1 MLLLKNEHMWM
12 SFSVYLGLFLPDNLQ
27 EICQELFIK
36 FKIQALMDF
45 NCYIGLESSC
55 NLTCNLLC
63 GKNWESK
70 SNGREEAEGKS
81 IYKNI

>member
-1 MLLLKNEHMWM
+1 M
-12 SFSVYLGLFLPDNLQ
+12 SLSAYLGLFLPDNLQ
-27 EICQELFIK
+27 EIHQDLFIK

-45 NCYIGLESSC
+45 NCYIGLETSC

-70 SNGREEAEGKS
+70 ISDREVEEGKS
-81 IYKNI
+81 IYENV